1 MEHEWGITRPTR
13 PLYAVDA
20 AHEEEGEMRTIIGA
34 IAIATLM
41 GTGLT
46 GPPAASEAAGG
57 RVGTAEFTGTAI
69 FFPSTDCA
77 AGPHQDIDAT
87 IAGRKDATLHI
98 EGCVDLS
105 NASNIRFTGSFTIAW
120 SQHRS
125 VTGTAI
131 SSPATTSPGPCA
143 SGLPA
148 ALNIELTPVRDHG
161 LPRPPIALRGTWCS
175 PGTPGVPGP
184 ISGTLTGFLPPVFHP

>member
-1 MEHEWGITRPTR
+1 
-13 PLYAVDA
+13 
-20 AHEEEGEMRTIIGA
+20 MRKIIGA
-34 IAIATLM
+34 IAMATLV
-41 GTGLT
+41 GSGLT
-46 GPPAASEAAGG
+46 GMPAAGAAAGE
-57 RVGTAEFTGTAI
+57 RVRTAGFTGT
-69 FFPSTDCA
+69 STFDFGSAVCA
-77 AGPHQDIDAT
+77 PGPHQVFDAT
-87 IAGRKDATLHI
+87 ISGKKGATLHI
-98 EGCVDLS
+98 DGCVDLS

-131 SSPATTSPGPCA
+131 SSPATTPPGPCA

-148 ALNIELTPVRDHG
+148 ALNIELTPVRANG

>member
-105 NASNIRFTGSFTIAW
+105 NASNIRFTGNFTITW
-120 SQHRS
+120 QQRHSI
-125 VTGTAI
+125 TGTVV
-131 SSPATTSPGPCA
+131 STPAHAPTPCA
-143 SGLPA
+143 SGIPVPVDL
-148 ALNIELTPVRDHG
+148 ELTPVRAHG
-161 LPRPPIALRGTWCS
+161 HPRPPIAFAGNWCS
-175 PGTPGVPGP
+175 PAMPNVIGP
-184 ISGTLTGFLPPVFHP
+184 ITGTVTGALPPIVH